1 MADSSVLGH
10 PLFRN
15 LKRFKKIEEK
25 DRISDLPDELLSNIV
40 ARLTLKEAITTS
52 ILSKRWADVW
62 VSYPI
67 LDFGFLKKTYY
78 TEILVHR
85 VNKVLEKFNGGKL
98 HKFRIVH
105 PMSERFKSHIDEWIS
120 FATRNRVSELELD
133 FGGWPR
139 HEGFDDYHVPLHVF
153 AREEMMIL
161 NRSSP
166 NVRSFVSL
174 RDLRLRSV
182 NLSDQVFDIIL
193 YNCSSLE
200 NFHLRF
206 NRGLVNAKNTAPHLK
221 LKSLKL
227 HDCFDLNK
235 LELLAPNL
243 VSFMYEGG
251 YKVRLCIKDAPQL
264 ASLCLSVETGLKSDM
279 HPIFPRGKN
288 FIFNQFSSYLPKLE
302 SMVVSVALFEDMSNF
317 MELCVFSNLKTLA
330 LDANSSS
337 IRLCCQVAAFIISAA
352 PYLELLELHLS
363 PTRASLKEMEA
374 LELPSMSPHKNLK
387 EVKLSGFRAD
397 VYTIDFLA
405 YLVECTDSL
414 QKINLSAYAT
424 DRSGDELF
432 VQNRLKWR
440 ADEAENCKICVQ
452 ELRKILY
459 TNVQLI
465 FHD

>member
-1 MADSSVLGH
+1 
-10 PLFRN
+10 
-15 LKRFKKIEEK
+15 RFKKIEEK

-78 TEILVHR
+78 TEVLVHR

-139 HEGFDDYHVPLHVF
+139 HEGFDNYHVPLHVF
-153 AREEMMIL
+153 AREEMMLL

-200 NFHLRF
+200 NFHLTH
-206 NRGLVNAKNTAPHLK
+206 NCGLVNAKNTAPHLK

-227 HDCFDLNK
+227 QGCYDLNK

-302 SMVVSVALFEDMSNF
+302 SMVVSVALFEVSRSKFIERTD
-317 MELCVFSNLKTLA
+317 FSYLLA
-330 LDANSSS
+330 TYAYMMDGFH
-337 IRLCCQVAAFIISAA
+337 QQ
-352 PYLELLELHLS
+352 ELLS
-363 PTRASLKEMEA
+363 RKWKA

>member
-1 MADSSVLGH
+1 MNSCQ
-10 PLFRN
+10 
-15 LKRFKKIEEK
+15 
-25 DRISDLPDELLSNIV
+25 NIV

-78 TEILVHR
+78 TEVLVHR

-139 HEGFDDYHVPLHVF
+139 HEGFDNYHVPLHVF
-153 AREEMMIL
+153 AREEMMLL

-182 NLSDQVFDIIL
+182 NLSDQ
-193 YNCSSLE
+193 
-200 NFHLRF
+200 
-206 NRGLVNAKNTAPHLK
+206 LK
-221 LKSLKL
+221 
-227 HDCFDLNK
+227 
-235 LELLAPNL
+235 
-243 VSFMYEGG
+243 
-251 YKVRLCIKDAPQL
+251 
-264 ASLCLSVETGLKSDM
+264 TGLKSDM

-302 SMVVSVALFEDMSNF
+302 SMVVSVALFEQSKK
-317 MELCVFSNLKTLA
+317 LW